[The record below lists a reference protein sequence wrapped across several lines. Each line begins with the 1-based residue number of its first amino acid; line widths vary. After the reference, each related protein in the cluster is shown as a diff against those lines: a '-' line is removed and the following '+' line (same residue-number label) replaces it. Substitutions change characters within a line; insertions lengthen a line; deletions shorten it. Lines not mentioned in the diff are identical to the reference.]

1 MNHIN
6 LLGGR
11 EAGAP
16 DTRSRQP
23 GDVREVGSTAIAVA
37 ALVVAGMLAVSEA
50 LSIRRTTQAVS
61 VALET
66 AAANRRDQAAAEE
79 TLAAAVEQRA
89 ALSRQ
94 VAQLARWKRSR
105 AAPSRMLDVVSGSMP
120 AGLWLTDLRQE
131 TDALVLVGHATD
143 PEPVFG
149 FASNLESSGQL
160 ALPVDVAGI
169 DTAGAGRFE
178 IRVVA
183 SAAEEW

>member
-6 LLGGR
+6 LIGGR

-16 DTRSRQP
+16 DMRSRQP
-23 GDVREVGSTAIAVA
+23 GGLRAVVSTVVAAA
-37 ALVVAGMLAVSEA
+37 ALVVAGTLAVSEA
-50 LSIRRTTQAVS
+50 LSIRRTTRAVS

-66 AAANRRDQAAAEE
+66 AAADRREQAAAEE
-79 TLAAAVEQRA
+79 TLAAAEERRA
-89 ALSRQ
+89 TLSRR

-105 AAPSRMLDVVSGSMP
+105 AAPFRMLDVVSRSMP
-120 AGLWLTDLRQE
+120 DGLWLTDLRQE

-143 PEPVFG
+143 PKPVFG

-160 ALPVDVAGI
+160 TLPVDVAGI